1 MAHLR
6 LPKGKQSWVTKADR
20 FIFQIGNN
28 RGGVK
33 RGLFR
38 FKAVWIATTP
48 PTKKD
53 IKDTIPIDP
62 MIKELISFMIRPFIT
77 LHLVNLPKTLPTIM
91 EYEPIL

>member
-1 MAHLR
+1 MTDINVGANSKIIDCLVANPIKF
-6 LPKGKQSWVTKADR
+6 LGM
-20 FIFQIGNN
+20 
-28 RGGVK
+28 

-62 MIKELISFMIRPFIT
+62 MIKELISLMIRPFIT

-91 EYEPIL
+91 EYVPIL